1 MTSHA
6 ASDGDDALNLVDTPV
21 LTRSWRPVD
30 LGSVL
35 DGSWEPPI
43 PTVGQRTDG
52 RGLFYLGKC
61 HTVVSETEGGKTWFA
76 LAATKDEISSGNH
89 VVYID
94 FEDDESTAVRRLLA
108 LGVDRDPMLKQL
120 HYLRPTDQL
129 GAGVHRDDLMR
140 LLATH
145 TPTLVVLDG
154 ITEAMVLH
162 GMNPLDNADVARFG
176 RMLPRRIA
184 DRGPAVVSL
193 DHVVKD
199 KDGRGRYALGGVHK
213 LNALDGAAYLLE
225 NRQTFSVGHTGRS
238 TIKIAKDRPGQ
249 LRRHATPSSGGL
261 HWYGDLV
268 LESRGDHSTTITIE
282 PATGNTT
289 NEVEF
294 RPTVLMA
301 RVAAVLAE
309 HGPLPQR
316 RIVTA
321 TVGKTAGIRD
331 ALNFLIL
338 DGYVS
343 DSTPHQLMKPYPP
356 APEST

>member
-1 MTSHA
+1 MSEQPAH
-6 ASDGDDALNLVDTPV
+6 DAGQPNGPESLPGA
-21 LTRSWRPVD
+21 RSWRPVD
-30 LGSVL
+30 LSAVL
-35 DGSWEPPI
+35 DGTWEPAI
-43 PTVGQRTDG
+43 PTVGQRADG

-94 FEDDESTAVRRLLA
+94 FEDDESSAVRRLLA

-129 GAGVHRDDLMR
+129 GAGIHRDDLMR

-184 DRGPAVVSL
+184 DRGPAVISL

-213 LNALDGAAYLLE
+213 LNALDGVGFILE
-225 NRQTFSVGHTGRS
+225 NRQPFGIGLTGRS
-238 TIKIAKDRPGQ
+238 TVKISKDRPGQ
-249 LRRHATPSSGGL
+249 LRRVALPTSGGL
-261 HWYGDLV
+261 HWYADLV
-268 LESRGDHSTTITIE
+268 LDSRSDHSATITIE
-282 PATGNTT
+282 PPGDAQPRTAW
-289 NEVEF
+289 
-294 RPTVLMA
+294 RPTVLMQ
-301 RVAAVLAE
+301 RISDLLQE
-309 HGPLPQR
+309 KGPLAQR
-316 RIVTA
+316 AILTA
-321 TVGKTAGIRD
+321 ATGNRTKLKE
-331 ALNFLIL
+331 ALDFLIL
-338 DGYVS
+338 DGYVEEK
-343 DSTPHQLMKPYPP
+343 TPHALIRPFTP
-356 APEST
+356 AQESK